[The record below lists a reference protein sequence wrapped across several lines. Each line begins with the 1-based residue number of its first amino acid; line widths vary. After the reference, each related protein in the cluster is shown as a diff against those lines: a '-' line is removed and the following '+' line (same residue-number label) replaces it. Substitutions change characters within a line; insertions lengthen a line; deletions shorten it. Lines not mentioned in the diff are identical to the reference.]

1 MNRTSDSSRRR
12 FLQRS
17 VFATGA
23 SVFGFPAVVSSKSPN
38 SKMNIGFIAA
48 GGRGGAHVSE
58 AKKMPELVD
67 VIAMCDVNS
76 KNLEYASA
84 QFPKARTYK
93 DFREMHANM
102 NDIDAVFIATTE
114 HTHAFATLPALRAG
128 KHVYCEKPLTR
139 DVHECRVV
147 MEAAAKAN
155 VTTQMGTQM
164 HATPNYRR
172 IVELVQSGAIGPVR
186 EAHVW
191 VGRAWGLQ
199 SEADAKTNK
208 DRIYVAERPTAKET
222 PPADLD
228 WDL

>member
-1 MNRTSDSSRRR
+1 MI
-12 FLQRS
+12 
-17 VFATGA
+17 FA
-23 SVFGFPAVVSSKSPN
+23 FFAVC
-38 SKMNIGFIAA
+38 
-48 GGRGGAHVSE
+48 GRGGAHVSE

-84 QFPKARTYK
+84 QFPQARTYK

-147 MEAAAKAN
+147 METAAKAG

-164 HATPNYRR
+164 HASANYHRV
-172 IVELVQSGAIGPVR
+172 VELVQSGVLGQVH
-186 EAHVW
+186 EVHTW
-191 VGRAWGLQ
+191 VSRSWGM
-199 SEADAKTNK
+199 
-208 DRIYVAERPTAKET
+208 
-222 PPADLD
+222 
-228 WDL
+228 